1 MHACRPLLSVVLKM
15 FCWML
20 EKVGCRSG
28 VGPAR
33 SLRLSSQ
40 PEAPIARAAASRHC
54 LRAEVIQKD
63 SHHHARG
70 ARADVRAVAGAC

>member
-40 PEAPIARAAASRHC
+40 LDAPTARAAASKHRF
-54 LRAEVIQKD
+54 RAWAIPKD